1 MISLRA
7 STSKKMF
14 DANNLC
20 HYYEVMK
27 NQVLIS
33 LVCLC
38 ALFSC
43 AGTPQPEPDVPPD
56 PVIVVPDDNTLL
68 PPNDVTPEEE
78 VVATFDT
85 VTITKATFLNT
96 KSEIQVVV
104 ETLNTIT
111 FARDYNKWLTFLSD
125 EYRATYSDPAT
136 LDSVSASLPIKGV
149 QLKNLKDY
157 FMYVFVPSRQ
167 NMRVDDI
174 QFVSPTRVYVLM
186 EISPG
191 SQAAIYIL
199 EKFNGFWQLV
209 LKN

>member
-1 MISLRA
+1 MSLHG
-7 STSKKMF
+7 THPKKIF
-14 DANNLC
+14 DASNLC

-27 NQVLIS
+27 NQVLLS

-38 ALFSC
+38 AVLSC
-43 AGTPQPEPDVPPD
+43 AGTPQPEPGIPPD
-56 PVIVVPDDNTLL
+56 PVITEPHDNTQL
-68 PPNDVTPEEE
+68 PPKDVPPEEE

-104 ETLNTIT
+104 EALNTIT
-111 FARDYNKWLTFLSD
+111 YARDYNKWLTYLSD

-149 QLKNLKDY
+149 KLKSLRDY
-157 FMYVFVPSRQ
+157 FIYVFVPSRQ

-186 EISPG
+186 EIAPG

-199 EKFNGFWQLV
+199 EKFNGLWQLV